1 MIIPIKCVTCGNVLA
16 DKYLTYKCMVIKE
29 NTLKNKERNYVEY
42 LTKENVEKTIEGKIL
57 DDLKIERIC
66 CRSHFICYNDFS
78 RNISV

>member
-42 LTKENVEKTIEGKIL
+42 LTKENVEKTSEGKIL
-57 DDLKIERIC
+57 DDLKLNKVC
-66 CRSHFICYNDFS
+66 CRRVFLTHVDIE
-78 RNISV
+78 

>member
-42 LTKENVEKTIEGKIL
+42 LTKEKVEKTIEGKIL
-57 DDLKIERIC
+57 DDLKLTKVC
-66 CRSHFICYNDFS
+66 CRRVFLTHVDIE
-78 RNISV
+78 

>member
-57 DDLKIERIC
+57 DDLKLTKVC
-66 CRSHFICYNDFS
+66 CRRVFLTHVDIE
-78 RNISV
+78 